1 MEDRFNKEKS
11 LELKGVAIIFMFWLH
26 LYGHD
31 NLIQNGNYYTEL
43 WGGVTQFLLTLSSI
57 CVPIFIFIAG
67 YGFAIKQGSEKSLLK
82 TIGGLYK
89 KIWLVA
95 LFFFPLAL
103 FLGKLDF
110 KITELGLNLSGF
122 YFSYCGEWWF
132 VSLYV
137 LLEVYARV
145 LEKTKVLN
153 NLKLVALISG
163 LLMIAGY
170 GMKVLI
176 PTAEKINTLEW
187 IPYTFLIKKPI
198 FISGYICKKLDVF
211 NRPAVAKFGIL
222 GFIAWAFMF
231 SNIPQS
237 FFLPIVVPCFIAA
250 FCCVPITGI
259 MKKGLLLLGKNS
271 TYMWLTHSWL
281 IYKFLQPVI
290 FSMHDVVAN
299 LIVLVITDLPVAFCD
314 ILLTKELYPV
324 KIVFS
329 ELISACFKAPSSN
342 SNLFPF
348 PMVIPI
354 LASILLFLSVIPVI
368 HEAFRNTSF
377 VLDSPASLTTS
388 L

>member
-1 MEDRFNKEKS
+1 MDTTILSRME
-11 LELKGVAIIFMFWLH
+11 IIIRS
-26 LYGHD
+26 Y
-31 NLIQNGNYYTEL
+31 
-43 WGGVTQFLLTLSSI
+43 GGVTQFLLTLSSI

-95 LFFFPLAL
+95 LFFFPLAF
-103 FLGKLDF
+103 FLGKMDF
-110 KITELGLNLSGF
+110 KIAELGLNLSGF

-137 LLEVYARV
+137 LLEIYARV

-153 NLKLVALISG
+153 NLKLLALISG

-187 IPYTFLIKKPI
+187 IPYTFMIKQPI

-211 NRPAVAKFGIL
+211 NKPSAVKFGMF
-222 GFIAWAFMF
+222 GFIAWTFMF

-259 MKKGLLLLGKNS
+259 MKRGLLLLGKNS

-299 LIVLVITDLPVAFCD
+299 LIVLVIIDLPLAFCFK
-314 ILLTKELYPV
+314 LLEGKV
-324 KIVFS
+324 SK
-329 ELISACFKAPSSN
+329 
-342 SNLFPF
+342 
-348 PMVIPI
+348 
-354 LASILLFLSVIPVI
+354 LLSDKCGCV
-368 HEAFRNTSF
+368 TQ
-377 VLDSPASLTTS
+377 
-388 L
+388 